1 MRSAPQRRAVRPA
14 ASLLVLAGLTGAG
27 CSADVT
33 RFAYLD
39 AGGGYASA
47 PAYEARPAQTMQPV
61 RQQVAYAAPPAAYAA
76 PQAGNALPP
85 PADAASA
92 PAAIAPAPMATPASV
107 AAVAPVSTPAT
118 PTNGRHTVA
127 SGDNLWGLARRYGT
141 TRDAIAAKNGIAPD
155 ATLQVGQTIAIPAPG
170 EAPLQVAAVTPPAPD
185 MPVVVETPVVTP
197 VANTP
202 TVQTAAPTVAT
213 APAVEPA
220 AAKSDVAT
228 LPNVTASDDNSFKWP
243 VRGRI
248 ISEFGKKPD
257 GQKNDGINLVVPEG
271 TPVKASR
278 DGEVIYAGNELEGYG
293 NLVLVR
299 HPGNWVTAYAHNSEL
314 LVKRGDQ
321 VRRGQPVAKAGRS
334 GNVSFPQVHFE
345 IRKGAT
351 PVNPMSHLQG

>member
-47 PAYEARPAQTMQPV
+47 PAYEARPAQTIQPV
-61 RQQVAYAAPPAAYAA
+61 RQQVAYAAPPATYAA
-76 PQAGNALPP
+76 PQAGSALPP
-85 PADAASA
+85 PAQATSA
-92 PAAIAPAPMATPASV
+92 PAAIAPAPAVTPEPVVAATPV
-107 AAVAPVSTPAT
+107 AAPPA

-127 SGDNLWGLARRYGT
+127 SGDNLWGLARQYGT
-141 TRDAIAAKNGIAPD
+141 SRAAIAARNGIAPD
-155 ATLQVGQTIAIPAPG
+155 ATLRIGQTIAIPAPG
-170 EAPLQVAAVTPPAPD
+170 EAPVQVAAVTPTTPAAPAVD
-185 MPVVVETPVVTP
+185 ETPVVAPVAATPTVETPVR
-197 VANTP
+197 
-202 TVQTAAPTVAT
+202 TVAT
-213 APAVEPA
+213 APAA
-220 AAKSDVAT
+220 AAPKTDVAT
-228 LPNVTASDDNSFKWP
+228 TPKATVSDDSSFKWP

-299 HPGNWVTAYAHNSEL
+299 HPGNWVTAYAHNSQL